1 MLAGRPA
8 RVQCPPRLLSDVL
21 DVLEQR
27 GATVPA

>member
-1 MLAGRPA
+1 
-8 RVQCPPRLLSDVL
+8 VQCPPRLLSDVL